1 MNKQEAVKLLALIK
15 IAYPTA
21 YRDMDDAS
29 KKATVN
35 MWQMS
40 FPEVPYP
47 IMEQAFNHFR
57 MVSKFPPTVAEMV
70 EELRSIYFKA
80 VEGALVHKSFGNEE
94 MVNQFG
100 EIMAYT
106 SRYKDDDR
114 LGGLNAASLPK
125 MLGGNSNGQ
134 TYHGLNSGTESR
146 DDLRQMEGTSSSY

>member
-80 VEGALVHKSFGNEE
+80 VEGALVHKSLGDEQ
-94 MVNQFG
+94 MVNHFR

-106 SRYKDDDR
+106 SQYKDNDH
-114 LGGLNAASLPK
+114 LVGLSSLPR
-125 MLGGNSNGQ
+125 MLGGNCNGQ
-134 TYHGLNSGTESR
+134 TYQGLNSGSESR
-146 DDLRQMEGTSSSY
+146 DDLR

>member
-70 EELRSIYFKA
+70 EELRKIYFKA
-80 VEGALVHKSFGNEE
+80 VEGALVHKSLGDEK
-94 MVNQFG
+94 MVNQFR

-106 SRYKDDDR
+106 SQYKDDDH
-114 LGGLNAASLPK
+114 LGGLNIGSLPK
-125 MLGGNSNGQ
+125 MLGGNNDGP
-134 TYHGLNSGTESR
+134 TYFGLNSGSECR
-146 DDLRQMEGTSSSY
+146 DDLR

>member
-94 MVNQFG
+94 MVNQFR

-106 SRYKDDDR
+106 SQYKDNDH
-114 LGGLNAASLPK
+114 LVGLSSLPR
-125 MLGGNSNGQ
+125 MLGGNCNGQ
-134 TYHGLNSGTESR
+134 TYQGLNSGSESR
-146 DDLRQMEGTSSSY
+146 DDLR

>member
-35 MWQMS
+35 MWHMS

-80 VEGALVHKSFGNEE
+80 VEGALVHKSLGNEE
-94 MVNQFG
+94 MVNQFR

-106 SRYKDDDR
+106 SQYKDDDS

-134 TYHGLNSGTESR
+134 TYYGLNSGSEGR
-146 DDLRQMEGTSSSY
+146 DDLR